1 MRYWAMHNKKKI
13 LLVAVLSAVTVVFLS
28 TVAIIEAY
36 RLVQEHFDY

>member
-28 TVAIIEAY
+28 TVAIRGLSSGAGA
-36 RLVQEHFDY
+36 L